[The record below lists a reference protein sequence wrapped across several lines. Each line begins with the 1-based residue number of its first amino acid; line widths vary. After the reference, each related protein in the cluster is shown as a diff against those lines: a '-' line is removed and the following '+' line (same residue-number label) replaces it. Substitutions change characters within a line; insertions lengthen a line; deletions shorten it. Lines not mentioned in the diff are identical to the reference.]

1 MKSFKG
7 TMLWIDL
14 TNQSFEI
21 KDIPLEWA
29 EQYLGGEGFV
39 ARLLYD
45 HLKPQTDPL
54 GAENLLIFA
63 TGPLTG
69 TTAPTSGRLVI
80 GFKSPAT
87 GCIGAANVGG
97 HLSPVIKKAGYDAVV
112 VTGKAPE
119 LTYVFVED
127 DRVSFHKAAALQ
139 GKTTEETEALIRQEL
154 GNDKVRM
161 AEIGLGGENQVLFA
175 SIMVD
180 AHRAAGRGGGG
191 AVMGSKNLKALVFH
205 GTGSIEVADKENM
218 DKFSKQAR
226 EELKQEDF
234 ANGLLK
240 PFGTPSFMDS
250 INGLGLLPT
259 RNWQF
264 TTFDAM
270 DKIGYEAYHKTLQV
284 KSFACYG
291 CPVGCG
297 RHTEIQSGEFAGEKG
312 GGPEYETT
320 AAFGAKCGIDDLN
333 AITMAGYICNRNGLD
348 TISAGQ
354 IIATAMEW
362 YEKGIID
369 KETTGGIALEFGNA
383 PAMLQ
388 VLQQIVDREGF
399 GDLLAQGSYRAAE
412 KLGGDAMKYVMH
424 VKKLE
429 LAACGVRASKGE
441 TLSHITSERGAD
453 HLRPFASVIDAFGY
467 VEPELGITEKV
478 DPLEDGNKAWF
489 KPFKELS
496 MATNLLGVCLFASI
510 TLAVKGSTWTAL
522 YNAASGRNLELK
534 DLLQAA
540 ERVTNLERLFN
551 AREGFNRSHDTLPE
565 RLKTEPA
572 PDGPGKG
579 QVVNE
584 DVMLDEYYAQAG
596 WDPKTG
602 APTPEKLKELGLSE

>member
-7 TMLWIDL
+7 KSLWIDL
-14 TNQSFEI
+14 TNQTYEI
-21 KDIPLEWA
+21 KDVPLEWA
-29 EQYLGGEGFV
+29 EQFLGGEGFV
-39 ARLLYD
+39 AKVLYD
-45 HLKPQTDPL
+45 NLAPRIDPL
-54 GAENLLIFA
+54 GEENLLVFA

-69 TTAPTSGRLVI
+69 TSAPTSGRLCI

-87 GCIGAANVGG
+87 GCIGASNVGG
-97 HLSPVIKKAGYDAVV
+97 HLAPMIKKAGYDFVV
-112 VTGKAPE
+112 VKGRAASPC
-119 LTYVFVED
+119 YIFVED
-127 DRVSFHKAAALQ
+127 DRVTFNSAEALQ
-139 GKTTEETEALIRQEL
+139 GKTTEETEALIRKEL

-161 AEIGLGGENQVLFA
+161 AEIGPGGEKLTMFA

-191 AVMGSKNLKALVFH
+191 AVMGSKNLKAMAFF
-205 GTGSIEVADKENM
+205 GTGAIEVEDEEGMK
-218 DKFSKQAR
+218 KYSKQAR
-226 EELKQEDF
+226 DELNAEAF
-234 ANGLLK
+234 ASGLLK
-240 PFGTPSFMDS
+240 PYGTPSFMDS

-264 TTFDAM
+264 TSFDAM
-270 DKIGYEAYHKTLQV
+270 GKIGYEAYHKTLKV
-284 KSFACYG
+284 KGYACFG

-297 RHTEIQSGEFAGEKG
+297 RSTEIQEGEFAGEKG
-312 GGPEYETT
+312 SGPEYETT
-320 AAFGAKCGIDDLN
+320 GAFGAKCGIDDLN
-333 AITMAGYICNRNGLD
+333 SIAMAGYICNRAGLD

-354 IIATAMEW
+354 IVATAMEW

-369 KETTGGIALEFGNA
+369 KETTGGIELEFGNA
-383 PAMLQ
+383 EAMLE
-388 VLQQIVDREGF
+388 VLNQIVAREGF
-399 GDLLAQGSYRAAE
+399 GDLLAEGSYNAAL
-412 KLGGDAMKYVMH
+412 KLGGDALKYVMH

-429 LAACGVRASKGE
+429 MAACGVRASKGE

-467 VEPELGITEKV
+467 LEPELGINEKV
-478 DPLEDGNKAWF
+478 SPLEDDNKYWF

-510 TLAVKGSTWTAL
+510 TLAVKGSTWTNL
-522 YNAASGRNLELK
+522 YNSASGSNFELK
-534 DLLQAA
+534 DLLKAS

-551 AREGFNRSHDTLPE
+551 AREGFDRKDDTLPE

-584 DVMLDEYYAQAG
+584 DVMLDEYYAAAG
-596 WDPKTG
+596 WDIKTG
-602 APTPEKLKELGLSE
+602 LPTEEKLKELGLPT